1 MDKIRQWM
9 YYFVVGIVSLIALCF
24 LPMIG
29 SSVGLGWNTPNTVV
43 GWIVWVAVKL
53 IVATLNVL
61 IFHCFMEQAKINIK
75 DNKNYMEAQEILR
88 NQEVKEFVP
97 RSPGSWNKSQYGKKG
112 ATIFITTALSTVALT
127 QAILSFDWMSMLT
140 YLFTI
145 VMGLIFGVLQMKTAE
160 EYWTDEFWQYAQQV
174 KKAKEESE
182 RKMADS
188 MEVAKREHL
197 HEGNDSTSN
206 TRGTT
211 VLEPTNRVFH
221 PGSCCE
227 PMVVECTECSVCS
240 VGGDSSSDSNSV
252 SDNLRTKQVIQ
263 EN

>member
-24 LPMIG
+24 LPFIG

-61 IFHCFMEQAKINIK
+61 IFHCFMEQAKINVK
-75 DNKNYMEAQEILR
+75 DNQNYIEGRDILR
-88 NQEVKEFVP
+88 VADEKDFVP
-97 RSPGSWNKSQYGKKG
+97 RGPKEWNRNQYGKKG

-160 EYWTDEFWQYAQQV
+160 EYWTNEFWQYAQQV
-174 KKAKEESE
+174 KAASEETERKAEEFVEMAKE
-182 RKMADS
+182 KHIH
-188 MEVAKREHL
+188 K
-197 HEGNDSTSN
+197 GNDSTSN
-206 TRGTT
+206 TGGTT
-211 VLEPTNRVFH
+211 VLESTNRVFH
-221 PGSCCE
+221 PGDCSE
-227 PMVVECTECSVCS
+227 PMVVECAGNSVCIL
-240 VGGDSSSDSNSV
+240 GGSSSSDSNSV
-252 SDNLRTKQVIQ
+252 GDNIRAGQVIQ

>member
-24 LPMIG
+24 LPFIG

-61 IFHCFMEQAKINIK
+61 IFHCFMEQAKINVK
-75 DNKNYMEAQEILR
+75 DNKNYIEGREILR
-88 NQEVKEFVP
+88 VADEKEFIP
-97 RSPGSWNKSQYGKKG
+97 KSPKEWNRNQYGKKG

-160 EYWTDEFWQYAQQV
+160 EYWTNEFWQYAQQV
-174 KKAKEESE
+174 KTASEETE
-182 RKMADS
+182 RKTKEFVEMAT
-188 MEVAKREHL
+188 EKHI
-197 HEGNDSTSN
+197 HKGNDSTSDN
-206 TRGTT
+206 RGTNI
-211 VLEPTNRVFH
+211 LEPVNRVFRA
-221 PGSCCE
+221 GDCSE
-227 PMVVECTECSVCS
+227 PMVVECTGNSVCIL
-240 VGGDSSSDSNSV
+240 GGSSSSDTNSV
-252 SDNLRTKQVIQ
+252 SDNLRTGQVIQ